1 MTVQV
6 APDRKF
12 TGFDNNGN
20 KASGGKLF
28 VYLAGTTT
36 KTNSFT
42 DSTGVTPNTN
52 PVVLNTRGEADVW
65 LTAGTAYKFVLSPS
79 TDSDPPS
86 NAFWTADGL
95 NAGSAPANDILVSGT
110 NTITAFDT
118 VQAGTERTLEFQG
131 SLTLT
136 NNNTTLILPGAQNI
150 TTQAGDTAIFRSEGS
165 GNWRCISYSPAQ
177 SAPFLRSY
185 LAGLIVSN
193 DVGTP
198 NTVLDISAGICAD
211 STNQTYIKLGA
222 FTNTTAFRRIGSFLT
237 DGSAHILTFFQ
248 VGDWFFWKASVLDQ
262 NAQALGTVATS
273 YTLASVPPGVQV
285 MWRGVLGATNAA
297 ATNIWVYP
305 TSM

>member
-86 NAFWTADGL
+86 NSIWTVDQI
-95 NAGSAPANDILVSGT
+95 NAGTVATLGANTFTATQTLSPGSGAAIVVTAGGINEISQTLPSAATVAIGGAPGNYIFISGT
-110 NTITAFDT
+110 TTITAFDT
-118 VQAGTERTLEFQG
+118 VQSGTERTLEFQG

-136 NNNTTLILPGAQNI
+136 NNATSLILPGGQNI
-150 TTQAGDTAIFRSEGS
+150 ITQAGDTAIFRSEGS

-198 NTVLDISAGICAD
+198 NTVLDISA
-211 STNQTYIKLGA
+211 
-222 FTNTTAFRRIGSFLT
+222 
-237 DGSAHILTFFQ
+237 
-248 VGDWFFWKASVLDQ
+248 
-262 NAQALGTVATS
+262 
-273 YTLASVPPGVQV
+273 
-285 MWRGVLGATNAA
+285 
-297 ATNIWVYP
+297 
-305 TSM
+305 